1 MQFDVIRKIFWG
13 TRKRSVGRR
22 HQLKLSI
29 RCGQER
35 REPTSVTRKVALEA
49 EKENDALGC
58 TGRAKFLL
66 PKGPL
71 RSVLG
76 SLRGA
81 RHLPS
86 KAQTILAP
94 HGCRNIRWKP
104 APFAAH
110 EKRAQNP
117 KELVLF
123 NPSILRSDVVTKKK
137 KHDHA
142 QDPSIKRGQKRDH
155 ALFHHLPIVALD
167 LFRQGFLDYDIIP
180 IFGP

>member
-49 EKENDALGC
+49 EKENDALCC

-86 KAQTILAP
+86 RAQTILAP

-110 EKRAQNP
+110 EKRALNP
-117 KELVLF
+117 KELVLS
-123 NPSILRSDVVTKKK
+123 NPSIGRGHEKK
-137 KHDHA
+137 
-142 QDPSIKRGQKRDH
+142 P
-155 ALFHHLPIVALD
+155 
-167 LFRQGFLDYDIIP
+167 
-180 IFGP
+180 

>member
-1 MQFDVIRKIFWG
+1 MQCDVKRCQTNAIQMQGLHGKRKKNRIRKIFWG
-13 TRKRSVGRR
+13 KQKRSVGRK

-35 REPTSVTRKVALEA
+35 REQTSVTRKVAVET
-49 EKENDALGC
+49 EKENNALCC

-86 KAQTILAP
+86 KTQTILAP

-110 EKRAQNP
+110 EKRARNP
-117 KELVLF
+117 KELVLS
-123 NPSILRSDVVTKKK
+123 NPSIR
-137 KHDHA
+137 
-142 QDPSIKRGQKRDH
+142 RDQERPRPRP
-155 ALFHHLPIVALD
+155 FD
-167 LFRQGFLDYDIIP
+167 RTWSKN
-180 IFGP
+180 